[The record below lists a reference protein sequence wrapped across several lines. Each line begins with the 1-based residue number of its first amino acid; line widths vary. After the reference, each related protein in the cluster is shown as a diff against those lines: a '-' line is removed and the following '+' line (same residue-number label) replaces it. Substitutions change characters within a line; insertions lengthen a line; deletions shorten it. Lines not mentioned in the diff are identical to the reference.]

1 MVKNRFSGDLGMM
14 PLFFNKGTLTFSKKV
29 FIRER
34 NAAKKKMDKGNGEA
48 AGVERAEENAY
59 PRKE

>member
-1 MVKNRFSGDLGMM
+1 MVKNRFCGDLGMT

-34 NAAKKKMDKGNGEA
+34 NAAKKRKEEGGGDA
-48 AGVERAEENAY
+48 AVSHRAQENAY